1 MSSYVFMNI
10 TLSSFYDKHTLRNTT
25 LQARVERIAREER
38 DQPRWGIE
46 GRITAIIVTQC
57 LEACNSSDGLLRTR
71 FYVIHI
77 IVMQ

>member
-25 LQARVERIAREER
+25 LQARVERIAREKR
-38 DQPRWGIE
+38 NQPRLGLE
-46 GRITAIIVTQC
+46 SRITAIIVTKR
-57 LEACNSSDGLLRTR
+57 LEACNSYDRLLRTR
-71 FYVIHI
+71 FYVIYI